1 MADFIGLSIV
11 PDGPHRNDLQLDE
24 TGSPVMVM
32 DAEAIGEHIRQRLM
46 FWAGEWFLDTAAG
59 VEWARYIL
67 GRPPG
72 ELPLAESIIK
82 AEIAATPGVSEIIEF
97 SAVYDRASR
106 GMRIERCQIVT
117 VFDDVLD
124 IQF

>member
-1 MADFIGLSIV
+1 MADFVGLSIQ
-11 PDGPHRNDLQLDE
+11 PHNDLRLDE
-24 TGSPVMVM
+24 TGSPVLVF

-46 FWAGEWFLDTAAG
+46 LWRGEWFLNTDAG
-59 VEWARYIL
+59 VEWTRYVL
-67 GRPPG
+67 GRPPS

-82 AEIAATPGVSEIIEF
+82 AEIAATPGVSEILEF

-106 GMRIERCQIVT
+106 GLRIERCQVAT
-117 VFDDVLD
+117 VFDDIVD

>member
-1 MADFIGLSIV
+1 MAEFVGLSIQ
-11 PDGPHRNDLQLDE
+11 PHNDLRVDD
-24 TGSPVMVM
+24 TGSPVLVF

-46 FWAGEWFLDTAAG
+46 FWQGEWFLNEDAG
-59 VEWARYIL
+59 IAWTQHIL
-67 GRPPG
+67 GRPPQ

-82 AEIAATPGVSEIIEF
+82 AEIAATPGVTEILEF

-106 GMRIERCQIVT
+106 GLRIERCQVAT
-117 VFDDVLD
+117 VFDDIID

>member
-1 MADFIGLSIV
+1 MAGFVGLGIE
-11 PDGPHRNDLQLDE
+11 PHNDLRLDD
-24 TGSPVMVM
+24 TGSPMIVY
-32 DAEAIGEHIRQRLM
+32 DAEAIGEHIRQRLKS
-46 FWAGEWFLDTAAG
+46 WHGEWFLDIEAG
-59 VEWARYIL
+59 VEWTRYIL

-82 AEIAATPGVSEIIEF
+82 AEIAATPGVAEILEF

-106 GMRIERCQIVT
+106 GLRVERCQIAT

>member
-1 MADFIGLSIV
+1 MANFIGLSIL
-11 PDGPHRNDLQLDE
+11 PHNDLQLDE
-24 TGSPVMVM
+24 TGSPVMVT
-32 DAEAIGEHIRQRLM
+32 DAEAIGEHIRQRLT
-46 FWAGEWFLDTAAG
+46 FWAGEWFLNTEAG
-59 VEWARYIL
+59 IEWTRYIL

-72 ELPLAESIIK
+72 EMPLAESIIK
-82 AEIAATPGVSEIIEF
+82 AEIAATPGVSEILEF

-106 GMRIERCQIVT
+106 GMRMDRVQIAT

>member
-1 MADFIGLSIV
+1 MADFIGLSIL
-11 PDGPHRNDLQLDE
+11 PHNDLRLDG
-24 TGSPVMVM
+24 TGSPVMVT
-32 DAEAIGEHIRQRLM
+32 DAEAIGEHLRQRLM
-46 FWAGEWFLDTAAG
+46 FWNGEWFLDKDAG
-59 VEWARYIL
+59 VEWTRYIL

-72 ELPLAESIIK
+72 ELQLAESIIK
-82 AEIAATPGVSEIIEF
+82 AEIAATPGVSEILEF

-106 GMRIERCQIVT
+106 GLRIDRCQVAT

>member
-1 MADFIGLSIV
+1 MADFVGLSIL
-11 PDGPHRNDLQLDE
+11 PHNDLALDA
-24 TGSPVMVM
+24 TGSPILVF

-46 FWAGEWFLDTAAG
+46 LWAREWFLNESAG
-59 VEWARYIL
+59 VDWTRYVL
-67 GRPPG
+67 GRPPS

-82 AEIAATPGVSEIIEF
+82 AEIAATPGVAEILEF

-106 GMRIERCQIVT
+106 GLRIERCQVAT
-117 VFDDVLD
+117 VFDDILD

>member
-1 MADFIGLSIV
+1 MVDFVGLSIQ
-11 PDGPHRNDLQLDE
+11 PHNDLRLDA
-24 TGSPVMVM
+24 TGSPMLVY

-46 FWAGEWFLDTAAG
+46 LWRGEWFLNEDAG
-59 VEWARYIL
+59 VEWTKYVL
-67 GRPPG
+67 GRPPS

-82 AEIAATPGVSEIIEF
+82 AEIAATPGVTEILEF

-106 GMRIERCQIVT
+106 GLRIERCQVAT
-117 VFDDVLD
+117 VFDDIID

>member
-1 MADFIGLSIV
+1 MADYVGLSIL
-11 PDGPHRNDLQLDE
+11 PHNDLALDG
-24 TGSPVMVM
+24 TGSPVLVY

-46 FWAGEWFLDTAAG
+46 LWAGEWFLNLSAG
-59 VEWARYIL
+59 VEWTRYVL
-67 GRPPG
+67 GRPPS

-82 AEIAATPGVSEIIEF
+82 AEIAATPGVSEILEF

-106 GMRIERCQIVT
+106 GLRIERCQVAT
-117 VFDDVLD
+117 VFDDILD

>member
-1 MADFIGLSIV
+1 MADFIGLSIL
-11 PDGPHRNDLQLDE
+11 PHNDLQLDE
-24 TGSPVMVM
+24 TGSPVMVT
-32 DAEAIGEHIRQRLM
+32 DAEAIGEHIRQRLT
-46 FWAGEWFLDTAAG
+46 FWNGEWFLNTEAG
-59 VEWARYIL
+59 IEWTRYIL

-72 ELPLAESIIK
+72 EMPLAESIIK
-82 AEIAATPGVSEIIEF
+82 AEIAATAGVSEILEF

-106 GMRIERCQIVT
+106 GMRMDRVQIAT